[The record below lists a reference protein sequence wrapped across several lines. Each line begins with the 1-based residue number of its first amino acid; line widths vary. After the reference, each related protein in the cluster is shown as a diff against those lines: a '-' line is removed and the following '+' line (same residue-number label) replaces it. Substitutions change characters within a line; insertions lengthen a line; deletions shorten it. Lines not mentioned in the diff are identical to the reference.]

1 MLTEELMREV
11 RRLEI
16 RARRRVDDLLSGQYH
31 SAFKGQ
37 GIEFSEVREYQP
49 GDEVRWIDWNVTARA
64 GKPFVKRFVE
74 ERQLTVILAVDTGL
88 TSMFGSSERT
98 KLRLAAE
105 IGAVLT
111 LAAGRNN
118 DLAGLHLFGNKDPL
132 HIPPARGRT
141 HALRV
146 IRELLDAQPDPARH
160 HKQGYLAEGLAE
172 LQRTLRRGAI
182 VFVVSDLLDGLYTDP
197 DPAREPAW
205 AHPLRLMARRH
216 DVIAVTPEDPRER
229 ELPKAGALRMADPI
243 TGRRIVVDTN
253 SRRAR
258 DRYRQAAE
266 QDDQR
271 IDRALHRAAV
281 DRVRVSTDRP
291 FGDDLARYLRQRERR
306 S

>member
-11 RRLEI
+11 KRLEI

-88 TSMFGSSERT
+88 TSMFGSSDRT

-118 DLAGLHLFGNKDPL
+118 DLAGLHLFGNTDPL
-132 HIPPARGRT
+132 NIPPNRGRT

-146 IRELLDAQPDPARH
+146 IRELLNTKPDPTNLQAH
-160 HKQGYLAEGLAE
+160 LADGLAE
-172 LQRTLRRGAI
+172 LTRTLKRSSI
-182 VFVVSDLLDGLYTDP
+182 VFVISDLLDGLHDQP
-197 DPAREPAW
+197 EPAW
-205 AHPLRLMARRH
+205 AHPMRMLARKH
-216 DVIAVTPEDPRER
+216 DVIAVTTEDPRER
-229 ELPKAGALRMADPI
+229 ELPKAGVLRFADPA
-243 TGRRIVVDTN
+243 TGRRVVIDTSSSKAR
-253 SRRAR
+253 SRYAAAAAHD
-258 DRYRQAAE
+258 DRVIDQALQAAK
-266 QDDQR
+266 
-271 IDRALHRAAV
+271 I
-281 DRVRVSTDRP
+281 DRVRVSTDQS
-291 FGDDLARYLRQRERR
+291 FGDDLARYLRQRDRR
-306 S
+306 T